1 MIELLLF
8 LICAGC
14 AAAGAVGAALVRN
27 LFHAAMLLGLALVGV
42 AGLYLFLE
50 AHWLACVQVVVYVGG
65 ILVLVLFATL
75 FSADVMGA
83 VQRASWPLRLAGGV
97 GAVLGLAVAARLI
110 QVVLANARALDERR
124 AATGVPN
131 VIDGGAPASDSAAA
145 GTSAI
150 GDLLVSSWY
159 VPFLATG
166 FLLTVALVAAVA
178 TVQRFRRPTEAGR
191 G

>member
-8 LICAGC
+8 LICALC
-14 AAAGAVGAALVRN
+14 VATGALGAALVKN

-75 FSADVMGA
+75 FSADVMGI
-83 VQRASWPLRLAGGV
+83 VQRTSWPLRIAGAT
-97 GAVLGLAVAARLI
+97 GAVLGLFVAVRLV
-110 QVVLANARALDERR
+110 QVVIDNTKVLDARR
-124 AATGVPN
+124 AAAGVPD
-131 VIDGGAPASDSAAA
+131 VIDG

-150 GDLLVSSWY
+150 GDLLVGAWY
-159 VPFLATG
+159 VPFLAAG

-178 TVQRFRRPTEAGR
+178 TVQRFRRATEARR